1 MHQHR
6 REQSQEQEI
15 CSPQDKSE
23 RDLGSN
29 SARAQQVSFSFP
41 SSTVLRVGSRG
52 NLVKKL
58 QEALVG
64 QGISLSVDGV
74 FGSGT
79 HNAVRQYQRSK
90 GLQIDGVAG
99 QGTLTSLG
107 GSHKQQERVEIQ
119 DCKIKH
125 IIFPGDSL
133 WTIAQHY
140 YGDGARW
147 KEIADAN
154 NLTSYSILSAGQELN
169 IPNAPNLQES
179 DHTASLSPTPEEL
192 KSSGDAPSPT
202 ERANTEQDENQVARA
217 QQGEGGGMTPSDP
230 IPLNQY
236 SGLNRTMA
244 EIYNK
249 FGAYIKTKAVNLGIS
264 TAGAAGVLKCESGGE
279 GFSDNGK
286 MIIRF
291 ENHIFYDEWGKHAP
305 QTFDNYFYGARSWKN
320 HKFRRGANG
329 PWESFHGNQNKEW
342 EVLDIARELNDTA
355 ALRSISMGAA
365 QIMGFNHATLGYD
378 NVQDMFEAMCAS
390 LPKQLDGLFAFI
402 AASNTCMRGLKSGD
416 YTTFARGYNGPGQ
429 AQTYGRL
436 ISAAASAYANVTR
449 GRESGS

>member
-1 MHQHR
+1 MHQKR
-6 REQSQEQEI
+6 QTQDQEQEV
-15 CSPQDKSE
+15 CFPE
-23 RDLGSN
+23 ENAVRELGSN
-29 SARAQQVSFSFP
+29 SVRTQQVSFSFP
-41 SSTVLRVGSRG
+41 SNTVLRIGSRG
-52 NLVKKL
+52 ALVKKL
-58 QEALVG
+58 QEALVA
-64 QGISLSVDGV
+64 QGSLISTDGI
-74 FGSGT
+74 FGAGT

-90 GLQIDGVAG
+90 GLLIDGVAG

-107 GSHKQQERVEIQ
+107 GSHKQQEKVEVK
-119 DCKIKH
+119 DCEVKH

-140 YGDGARW
+140 YGDGGRW

-154 NLTSYSILSAGQELN
+154 NLTSYSILNAGQELN
-169 IPNAPNLQES
+169 IPNAPTQQVS
-179 DHTASLSPTPEEL
+179 DLANSPSPTPEEL
-192 KSSGDAPSPT
+192 NSSGDVPSPT
-202 ERANTEQDENQVARA
+202 QAATTEHDENQAA
-217 QQGEGGGMTPSDP
+217 KPQQEGGGMTPSDP
-230 IPLNQY
+230 IPLQQY

-249 FGAYIKTKAVNLGIS
+249 FGAYIKAKAVNLGIS

-279 GFSDNGK
+279 GFSDNGN

-305 QTFDNYFYGARSWKN
+305 QTFDNHFYGARSWKN
-320 HKFRRGANG
+320 HKFRRGANA

-342 EVLDIARELNDTA
+342 EVLELARELNDTA

-365 QIMGFNHATLGYD
+365 QIMGFNHATVGYD
-378 NVQDMFEAMCAS
+378 TVQDMFDAMCTS

-402 AASNTCMRGLKSGD
+402 AASNTCMRGLRNGD

-436 ISAAASAYANVTR
+436 ISAASSAYANVTR